1 MAYEMKDNTGSLF
14 RNEKKETDSHPDHT
28 GKVKIGGVEYWV
40 SAWINESKS
49 GQKYFGMKFKPK
61 DEQRQGP
68 QANSSYGG
76 GGLGVIDDDVP
87 FSPEVR

>member
-14 RNEKKETDSHPDHT
+14 RNEKKETDNHPDHT
-28 GKVKIGGVEYWV
+28 GQIKIGGVEYWV

-61 DEQRQGP
+61 DEQRQAAP
-68 QANSSYGG
+68 QGNQGG
-76 GGLGVIDDDVP
+76 ADIDDEIP
-87 FSPEVR
+87 F